1 MKRYKVRNLK
11 YYSLLT
17 MKTVDITILYEWLEI
32 IKKKH
37 SYVAHLREAC
47 IEMGYTKRVS
57 S

>member
-1 MKRYKVRNLK
+1 
-11 YYSLLT
+11 